1 MSHNLFSHLVAK
13 RKMNNSTQHSVLCLH
28 PEDPEVFLAFA
39 ELLAGR
45 DPKTKTAYLAT
56 LRNLAAWLASRPGG
70 KPFKVE
76 LLTETALHGYLDY
89 LVVTNYAPRT
99 RAKALSA
106 IRRFCR
112 FALEEGLLR
121 RNPVNNLQR
130 PTVVAMAPQELSED
144 QRFVLKT
151 LVERYCSKRLEAI
164 FALGYWA
171 GLRLSEVATL
181 QMDQCEINQR
191 AGVIT
196 IVNSKGGKTRT
207 LDLHNTARRVL
218 YNYLYENKGA
228 NDARDSESQFVFTSQ
243 RAAWLRNHSQPDYLS
258 PRGLQHLWFQLKSSA
273 NHEEWDLIREV
284 NFHLLRHDW
293 AHRARETGW
302 SLEEIAVYAGHQTKN
317 GTPAIA
323 TTARYTLPSRRQLK
337 ERLQI
342 LKG

>member
-1 MSHNLFSHLVAK
+1 
-13 RKMNNSTQHSVLCLH
+13 MNNSTQHPALFPRLH
-28 PEDPEVFLAFA
+28 PEDPEVFSAFA
-39 ELLAGR
+39 EILVGR
-45 DPKTKTAYLAT
+45 DPKTKAAYLAT
-56 LRNLAAWLASRPGG
+56 LRNLATWLASRPGAI
-70 KPFKVE
+70 PFKVE
-76 LLTETALHGYLDY
+76 LLTETAIQGYLDY
-89 LVVTNYAPRT
+89 LVVTNHAPRT

-112 FALEEGLLR
+112 FAIEEGLLR
-121 RNPVNNLQR
+121 RNPVNHLER

-151 LVERYCSKRLEAI
+151 LVERHGSKRLEAI

-171 GLRLSEVATL
+171 GLRISEIAAL
-181 QMDQCEINQR
+181 QMAQCEINQR
-191 AGVIT
+191 TGIIT

-207 LDLHNTARRVL
+207 LDLHNTARRAL
-218 YNYLYENKGA
+218 YTYLYENKGA
-228 NDARDSESQFVFTSQ
+228 NDARDSESKFVFTSQ
-243 RAAWLRNHSQPDYLS
+243 RSVWLRNHSQPDHLS
-258 PRGLQHLWFQLKSSA
+258 PRGLQYLWSQLKTSA

-317 GTPAIA
+317 GTSAIA
-323 TTARYTLPSRRQLK
+323 TTARYTLPSRRQLR